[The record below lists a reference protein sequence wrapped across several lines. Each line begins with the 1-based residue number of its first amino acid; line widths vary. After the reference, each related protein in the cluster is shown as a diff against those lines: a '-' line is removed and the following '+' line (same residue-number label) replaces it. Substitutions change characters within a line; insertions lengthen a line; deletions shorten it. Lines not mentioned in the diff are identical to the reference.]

1 MNLIYEANDNFPFD
15 KLKLTTP
22 TLILGGNHFMK
33 YLIAE
38 NPLYI
43 QTPKCSL
50 KTTFIKAQKKM
61 FCDILISRDS
71 ESFIRWMETLENFSQ
86 QFIFN
91 KRNDWFESDLELHDI
106 ENSMTS
112 PLKPYK
118 SGKYYILR
126 ITIPS
131 VLGKSNLKIF
141 NEDEEEIDSEELKE
155 DMEFY
160 GILEFKGIKCSSKSF
175 HIEIEMKQMQ
185 VLKPLVLFDKC
196 IFPNAKKDLGKP
208 AAIEAPISVSA
219 PITTAATTI
228 ENDASEL
235 TPSTENIVMSV
246 NDAAPMTEP
255 QYDSSVANETT
266 HMEEPTIKTEP
277 LIDAD
282 TDADTDKEMDEI
294 QELDIQFD
302 NLEESG
308 DDVQLKKRNDVHYL
322 MYKEAI
328 EKAKMAKNLSISS
341 YLEAKR
347 IKNLYMLDEFLEME
361 NDDDSDLE
369 EFVKN
374 H

>member
-1 MNLIYEANDNFPFD
+1 
-15 KLKLTTP
+15 
-22 TLILGGNHFMK
+22 
-33 YLIAE
+33 
-38 NPLYI
+38 
-43 QTPKCSL
+43 L

-71 ESFIRWMETLENFSQ
+71 ENFIRWMETLENFSQ

-141 NEDEEEIDSEELKE
+141 NEDEEEIDSDELKE

-185 VLKPLVLFDKC
+185 VLKPLVIFDKC
-196 IFPNAKKDLGKP
+196 IFPNAKKDLGKSSSM
-208 AAIEAPISVSA
+208 EAQVSVSA
-219 PITTAATTI
+219 PITTTVTNI
-228 ENDASEL
+228 ENYASEPI
-235 TPSTENIVMSV
+235 PSTENIVMSLDDDV
-246 NDAAPMTEP
+246 ATEP
-255 QYDSSVANETT
+255 KYDSSVASNTSNI
-266 HMEEPTIKTEP
+266 EEPTINTES
-277 LIDAD
+277 IVDA
-282 TDADTDKEMDEI
+282 DADTDKEMDEI

-302 NLEESG
+302 NLEESS
-308 DDVQLKKRNDVHYL
+308 DDVKLKKRNDVHYL

-347 IKNLYMLDEFLEME
+347 IKNLYMLDEFLQME

-369 EFVKN
+369 EFVRN
-374 H
+374 QGESH